1 MPSLQYSFV
10 IQVVLHYW
18 QDITLLDLFYLMS
31 WKRLPHA
38 LLTNRSNGTSCC
50 DVRNVRNAI
59 DCAHGRLK
67 ARYPVL
73 SVSLN
78 FKLHE
83 VPVTIIT
90 CFDLQ
95 NWWEDGW
102 KICTVFSSA
111 RPRFTYLWERQK
123 AIQML
128 LFFYFTIWT
137 LWKNRET
144 LLSLIYSK
152 KINVKSLLGAWGP
165 IKFNYKCWKHYYKR
179 NNDIG

>member
-1 MPSLQYSFV
+1 MRSRSRLESWEYMPSLQYSFV

-38 LLTNRSNGTSCC
+38 LLTNRLNRTSCC
-50 DVRNVRNAI
+50 DVRNAI
-59 DCAHGRLK
+59 ECAHGRLK

-90 CFDLQ
+90 CFVLR
-95 NWWEDGW
+95 NWWEDHGW
-102 KICTVFSSA
+102 KICTFFSSG
-111 RPRFTYLWERQK
+111 RPRFTYLWVLDNLCRQEWVRFSFT
-123 AIQML
+123 AALCTVSAATLFVRSFLRFML
-128 LFFYFTIWT
+128 KT
-137 LWKNRET
+137 
-144 LLSLIYSK
+144 
-152 KINVKSLLGAWGP
+152 
-165 IKFNYKCWKHYYKR
+165 
-179 NNDIG
+179 

>member
-1 MPSLQYSFV
+1 MRSRSRLECWEYMPSLQYSFV

-38 LLTNRSNGTSCC
+38 LLTNRLNRTSCC
-50 DVRNVRNAI
+50 DVRNAI
-59 DCAHGRLK
+59 ECAHG
-67 ARYPVL
+67 RYPVL

-90 CFDLQ
+90 CFVLG
-95 NWWEDGW
+95 NWWEDHGW
-102 KICTVFSSA
+102 KICTFFFSG

-128 LFFYFTIWT
+128 LFFYFT
-137 LWKNRET
+137 WKSRKT
-144 LLSLIYSK
+144 LLSLIYWK
-152 KINVKSLLGAWGP
+152 KVNVKSLLGAWGP
-165 IKFNYKCWKHYYKR
+165 TKI
-179 NNDIG
+179 

>member
-1 MPSLQYSFV
+1 MRSRSRLECWEYMPSLQYSFV

-38 LLTNRSNGTSCC
+38 LLTNRLNRTSCC
-50 DVRNVRNAI
+50 DVRNAI
-59 DCAHGRLK
+59 ECAHGRLK

-90 CFDLQ
+90 CFVLR
-95 NWWEDGW
+95 NWWEDHGW
-102 KICTVFSSA
+102 KICTFFSSG

-128 LFFYFTIWT
+128 LFFYFTIST
-137 LWKNRET
+137 LWKNRKT
-144 LLSLIYSK
+144 LLSLIYWK
-152 KINVKSLLGAWGP
+152 KVNVKSLLGAWGP
-165 IKFNYKCWKHYYKR
+165 IKFN
-179 NNDIG
+179 